1 MSDIAIRINNLS
13 KKYKLGAYASGSLR
27 VALTDGFNKL
37 LGKKPRVEGDFWA
50 LKNINL
56 EIKKGEVVGIVGHN
70 GAGKST
76 LLKVLSR
83 ITEPSEGSIELYGR
97 ITSLLEVGTGFHP
110 ELTGRENIFLNGS
123 ILGMTREE
131 IKRKFDD
138 IVEFSGVEKF
148 LDTPVKHYSSGM
160 YVRLAF
166 SVAAHL
172 EAEILIFDEV
182 LAVGDAAFQNK
193 CLGKMNEIAQSGR
206 TVLFVS
212 HNMGAVKA
220 LCKTGVLMSGG
231 EIVEVGD
238 IEQITYSY
246 FMHSM
251 KSGMMH
257 TRYFEKPS
265 KMGLVIWPERMTVLI
280 DGKPSALGKI
290 GEAIAFDIAYNAS
303 VPVENMHVTVVIS
316 SVTYGDVLVSSTT
329 FLPYEYNQS
338 PNYQGIL
345 RVSFDGA
352 TLMSGKYTASF
363 WVGPNASQAQTFT
376 NVLGFE
382 LEHFDLW
389 GTGKTPPPMTPMYW
403 NSNIEFI
410 PECEYMEVLE
420 QDPTVSKEKLK
431 PTVE

>member
-27 VALTDGFNKL
+27 VALTDGVKQL
-37 LGKKPRVEGDFWA
+37 LGKKTPLGDFWA

-56 EIKKGEVVGIVGHN
+56 EIKKGEVIGIVGHN

-83 ITEPSEGSIELYGR
+83 ITEPTEGSIELYGR

-123 ILGMTREE
+123 ILGMSQEE
-131 IKRKFDD
+131 IKRKFDE
-138 IVEFSGVEKF
+138 IVEFSGVSKF

-193 CLGKMNEIAQSGR
+193 CLAKMNEIAKSGR

-212 HNMGAVKA
+212 HNMNAVKA
-220 LCKTGVLMSGG
+220 LCKTGVLMGNG
-231 EIVEVGD
+231 EILEVGD
-238 IEQITYSY
+238 IDKITYSY
-246 FMHSM
+246 FMHSL
-251 KSGMMH
+251 KEGMMH
-257 TRYFEKPS
+257 TRYFQKPT
-265 KMGLVIWPERMTVLI
+265 KKGLVIWPERITVLL
-280 DGKPSALGKI
+280 DNKPSALGKV
-290 GEAIAFDIAYNAS
+290 GETIAFDIAYQAYA
-303 VPVENMHVTVVIS
+303 PVEDFHVQVVIS
-316 SVTYGDVLVSSTT
+316 SVTYGDILIASTN
-329 FLPYEYNQS
+329 FLSYERNKQPS
-338 PNYQGIL
+338 EEGIL

-352 TLMSGKYTASF
+352 TLLSGKYTASF
-363 WVGPNASQAQTFT
+363 WIGPAEVQAQTFT

-382 LEHFDLW
+382 LEHYDVW
-389 GTGKTPPPMTPMYW
+389 GTGKTPSKLTPMYC
-403 NSNIEFI
+403 NANIEFLANCDY
-410 PECEYMEVLE
+410 EELLE
-420 QDPTVSKEKLK
+420 DESISKERVK
-431 PTVE
+431 PTQL